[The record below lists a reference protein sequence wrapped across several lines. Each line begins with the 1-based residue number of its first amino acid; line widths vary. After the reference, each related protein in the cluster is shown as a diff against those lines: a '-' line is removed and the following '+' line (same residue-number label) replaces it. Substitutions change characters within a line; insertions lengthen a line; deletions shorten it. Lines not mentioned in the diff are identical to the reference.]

1 MAYTTIDKPSDYFNT
16 VTYVANQT
24 DDRQITVGFQP
35 DFTWLKDR
43 DQAVNHDLYDAVRG
57 ATKSLSINNTNAEAT
72 QTDGLKSFNSTGFT
86 LGTGWGNQTTGDDY
100 VAWNWL
106 ASNSTASNTDGTITS
121 TVSANQTAGFSIV
134 SWTGNENASSTVG
147 HGLGSDLGM
156 IIIKNR
162 IDAEHWEVWHKNLTS
177 TSDYRLLLSGTI
189 AENNNTA
196 FFSEAPTS
204 TVFTP
209 GSNNAI
215 NGSGDSMIAYCFAE
229 KKGYSKFGKYTGNGS
244 TDGTFVYTGFK
255 PAFVIIKRT
264 SSAQNWGMYD
274 NKREPFNTNDAVLFP
289 NLSNAETSSV
299 NYALDFVSNGFKQRA
314 TGNQSNGSGQTY
326 IYMAFAENPF
336 TTSTGIPCTAR

>member
-215 NGSGDSMIAYCFAE
+215 NGSGDSMIAYCFAG
-229 KKGYSKFGKYTGNGS
+229 KKGFSKFGSFSGNSS
-244 TDGTFVYTGFK
+244 TDGSFVFCGFRPAMVICKASSTTGDWKIFDS
-255 PAFVIIKRT
+255 KRIGYNAANYRLQPN
-264 SSAQNWGMYD
+264 SSA
-274 NKREPFNTNDAVLFP
+274 
-289 NLSNAETSSV
+289 AETSDS
-299 NYALDFVSNGFKQRA
+299 LIDFLSNGFKMRTSSDSINTA
-314 TGNQSNGSGQTY
+314 STV
-326 IYMAFAENPF
+326 IFMAFAENPF
-336 TTSTGIPCTAR
+336 VTSTGIPTTAR